1 MTRNE
6 ALEKIN
12 KCIALATNVG
22 ATEGEKQ
29 NAWTM
34 AEKLASK
41 YGFKIVKCE
50 ASKAT
55 DINFYNRTKK
65 EEPKPA
71 EYVVY
76 KVGRYDARIVSRI
89 LYKLGYNFVMVA
101 GGFVMTNDQDFNF
114 EAFKELYK
122 LLLKQY
128 DTDLN
133 SFKLNHYSWNRSW
146 SKEFKKCWVFGV
158 GFGLAGEECKAYMNT
173 FDIAGYKA
181 GAKYSY
187 YSKLIRKEAV

>member
-12 KCIALATNVG
+12 KCISLATN
-22 ATEGEKQ
+22 AAAADGEKQ
-29 NAWTM
+29 NAWAM

-41 YGFKIVKCE
+41 YGFKIVKRE
-50 ASKAT
+50 TSKAT
-55 DINFYNRTKK
+55 DINLNTVK
-65 EEPKPA
+65 EEPKHA
-71 EYVVY
+71 EYTTY
-76 KVGRYDARIVSRI
+76 KVSRFDASIVSRI
-89 LYKLGYNFVMVA
+89 LYKLGYNYVMVA
-101 GGFVMTNDQDFNF
+101 GGFMMKNDQDFDF
-114 EAFKELYK
+114 DAFKELYK

-128 DTDLN
+128 DADLN

-146 SKEFKKCWVFGV
+146 SKEFKKCWTFGV
-158 GFGLAGEECKAYMNT
+158 GFGLAGVECESVNA
-173 FDIAGYKA
+173 FVIAGYNA

>member
-29 NAWTM
+29 NAWAM

-41 YGFKIVKCE
+41 YGFKIVKQE
-50 ASKAT
+50 APKAT
-55 DINFYNRTKK
+55 GINLNTVKADH
-65 EEPKPA
+65 KPV

-76 KVGRYDARIVSRI
+76 KVSRFDVRIVSRI
-89 LYKLGYNFVMVA
+89 LYKLGYRYHIFGDSFEMK
-101 GGFVMTNDQDFNF
+101 NDQSFDF
-114 EAFKELYK
+114 EAFKKLYK

-128 DTDLN
+128 DEDLN
-133 SFKLNHYSWNRSW
+133 SFKSSSFNW
-146 SKEFKKCWVFGV
+146 SKSDSIEFKKNWIFGM
-158 GFGLAGEECKAYMNT
+158 GAGLAGEEFFYWFNSGVT
-173 FDIAGYKA
+173 AGYNA
-181 GAKYSY
+181 GMKYRSY
-187 YSKLIRKEAV
+187 IKLIRKEVA

>member
-12 KCIALATNVG
+12 KCIALATNAG

-29 NAWTM
+29 NAWAM

-41 YGFKIVKCE
+41 YGFKIVKQE
-50 ASKAT
+50 APKANS
-55 DINFYNRTKK
+55 INVNTVK
-65 EEPKPA
+65 EEPKSV

-76 KVGRYDARIVSRI
+76 KVSRYDARIVSRI
-89 LYKLGYNFVMVA
+89 LYKLGYRYHVTK
-101 GGFVMTNDQDFNF
+101 GGFEMKNDQSFDF

-128 DTDLN
+128 DHDL
-133 SFKLNHYSWNRSW
+133 SYAKASSYCWSRSD
-146 SKEFKKCWVFGV
+146 SSQFKKDWIFGM
-158 GFGLAGEECKAYMNT
+158 GSGLAGEEYSYW
-173 FDIAGYKA
+173 FDDHATAGYNA
-181 GAKYSY
+181 GKKYSSY
-187 YSKLIRKEAV
+187 TKLIRKEVA

>member
-12 KCIALATNVG
+12 KCIALATNAG

-29 NAWTM
+29 NAWAM

-41 YGFKIVKCE
+41 YGFKIVKQE
-50 ASKAT
+50 APKANS
-55 DINFYNRTKK
+55 INLNTVK
-65 EEPKPA
+65 EEPKSV

-76 KVGRYDARIVSRI
+76 KVSRFDARIVSRI
-89 LYKLGYNFVMVA
+89 LYKLGYRFHTFSDSFEMK
-101 GGFVMTNDQDFNF
+101 NDNSFDF

-128 DTDLN
+128 DHDL
-133 SFKLNHYSWNRSW
+133 SYAKASSLYW
-146 SKEFKKCWVFGV
+146 SKSDSIQFKKDWIFGM
-158 GFGLAGEECKAYMNT
+158 GAGLAGEEFSYW
-173 FDIAGYKA
+173 FDKHATAGYNA
-181 GAKYSY
+181 GVKYKSY
-187 YSKLIRKEAV
+187 TKLIRKEVA

>member
-22 ATEGEKQ
+22 AADGEKQ
-29 NAWTM
+29 NAWAM

-41 YGFKIVKCE
+41 YGFKIVKRE

-55 DINFYNRTKK
+55 DINTKK

-71 EYVVY
+71 EYTVY
-76 KVGRYDARIVSRI
+76 KVSRFDANIVGRI
-89 LYKLGYNFVMVA
+89 LYKLGYSYAMVA
-101 GGFVMTNDQDFNF
+101 GGFIMKNDQDFNF

-133 SFKLNHYSWNRSW
+133 SFKLSCYGWNRSW
-146 SKEFKKCWVFGV
+146 SKQFKKGWIFGV
-158 GFGLAGEECKAYMNT
+158 GFGLAGEEYKAYMNT
-173 FDIAGYKA
+173 FDIAGYNA

>member
-29 NAWTM
+29 NAWAM

-41 YGFKIVKCE
+41 YGFKIVKQE
-50 ASKAT
+50 APKANS
-55 DINFYNRTKK
+55 ININTVK
-65 EEPKPA
+65 EEPKSV

-76 KVGRYDARIVSRI
+76 KVSRFDARIVSRI
-89 LYKLGYNFVMVA
+89 LYKLGYLYHTFSDSFEMK
-101 GGFVMTNDQDFNF
+101 NDQSFDF
-114 EAFKELYK
+114 EAFKKLYK

-128 DTDLN
+128 DDDLYN
-133 SFKLNHYSWNRSW
+133 FKNNVYGWDRSD
-146 SKEFKKCWVFGV
+146 SRQFKNDWIFGM
-158 GFGLAGEECKAYMNT
+158 GAGLAGEECSYWFNSSVT
-173 FDIAGYKA
+173 AGYNA
-181 GAKYSY
+181 GMKYKSY
-187 YSKLIRKEAV
+187 TKLIRKEVA